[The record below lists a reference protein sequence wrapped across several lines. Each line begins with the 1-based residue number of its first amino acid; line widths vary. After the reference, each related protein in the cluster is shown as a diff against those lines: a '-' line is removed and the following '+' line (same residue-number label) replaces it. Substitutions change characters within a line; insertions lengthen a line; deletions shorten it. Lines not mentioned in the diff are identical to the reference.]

1 MNNNN
6 IIMNFSKHISTKSL
20 NDYTIIYNQ
29 EVICILGAHQIGQW
43 TCQSDV
49 SSGQI

>member
-1 MNNNN
+1 M
-6 IIMNFSKHISTKSL
+6 ITQL
-20 NDYTIIYNQ
+20 VYNQ
-29 EVICILGAHQIGQW
+29 EFIRIWGENKIGQW